1 MDTLRHPAQVWPGFD
16 KKLNFL
22 PSANKA
28 KAAQV
33 QLLFV
38 CDFWQWSS
46 FRNRAGEAKTQWK
59 QCTESF
65 TSSADQR
72 DSWGLLLQTK
82 KLLRKLEANICK
94 SHYFQFKIV
103 FPVFLCFH
111 PKERETWGGSGLLT
125 KGRRALFIK
134 RHVCYQSFVMPF
146 GAGQKRQ
153 NNLTSVLTDR
163 CNFNLTWK
171 AEHDMKGGEK
181 SDPSDEWDGRWQW
194 KCHPFKGEPIT
205 QL

>member
-1 MDTLRHPAQVWPGFD
+1 MGGSSTPSVSDVNLWTMDTLRHPAQVWPGFD

-111 PKERETWGGSGLLT
+111 PKERETWGGQDCSQREDELCSSRDMSAINLLLCHLGQ
-125 KGRRALFIK
+125 GRRGRI
-134 RHVCYQSFVMPF
+134 
-146 GAGQKRQ
+146 
-153 NNLTSVLTDR
+153 
-163 CNFNLTWK
+163 TW
-171 AEHDMKGGEK
+171 
-181 SDPSDEWDGRWQW
+181 QVY
-194 KCHPFKGEPIT
+194 
-205 QL
+205 